1 MSHPRRSRTA
11 RNLIAKAPD
20 GFLRLV
26 LDPEPDGPPTALRT
40 ALSAW
45 SAADPGATHH
55 LVLQDDALPGPDFF
69 DRVHDAVRGAPDA
82 AIAFFTSWNSRNGAA
97 VRMAALRGARW
108 AVAAQEYTPTVAL
121 VLPTPV
127 ALGFAEF
134 ARRHGDGWPDDVIMQ
149 RYLRAHRVPSYLTV
163 PNLVEHDDF
172 PSVARNDHHGLRRA
186 ACHGAVPPGADWDL
200 GAGLSEAGV
209 IPFFKHGV
217 AQCAVRRGTDGPWTT
232 VDSERYCGRLG
243 FPLEWF
249 RKQLTAAAMESA
261 PLLDAL
267 APVRPRALEA
277 LWITAGLTGFLSRRA
292 GADLGPQ
299 DAPDVTGGLRGPAVA
314 TMGPGGLC
322 GEIGAL
328 RLTALH
334 DDLAELARRAVELGA
349 AADDELTAVTRLG
362 HAGPAA
368 GKGRVAV
375 VGASRG
381 LGRFIGDDLE
391 HQGYDTVLLGDA
403 VTAPAVG
410 DLAGT
415 DAVVHVGPRG
425 RARPVVAAAARAGIG
440 HVVSVTTEGAAA
452 EDPAPAPVR
461 GGTVL
466 TVLRIGTPYGPG
478 VVPDSSPLPGFVEKS
493 LLRRP
498 IRLTEPLPGPLQY
511 VHATDVCRAVERAL
525 LLRRPGVFEICN
537 DENLSA
543 PDLADAVCAAV
554 RPVPVDRPDQAA
566 ARRPAPPD
574 GRPPLTTERAA
585 AELGWRP
592 AVPFAEGLR
601 SFAQWLAYEA
611 EPRRP

>member
-11 RNLIAKAPD
+11 QDLIEKAPE

-45 SAADPGATHH
+45 SAADPAATHH

-69 DRVHDAVRGAPDA
+69 DRVQDAVRAAPGA

-149 RYLRAHRVPSYLTV
+149 RYLRARRVPSYLTV

-186 ACHGAVPPGADWDL
+186 ACHGTVPEGTDWDL
-200 GAGLSEAGV
+200 RAGLSEADV

-217 AQCAVRRGTDGPWTT
+217 AQCAVRRGADGPWTT
-232 VDSERYCGRLG
+232 VDSERFCGRLG

-261 PLLDAL
+261 PTLDAL

-277 LWITAGLTGFLSRRA
+277 LWVTAGLTGFLSRRA
-292 GADLGPQ
+292 GTGLGPL
-299 DAPDVTGGLRGPAVA
+299 DAPDTAGGLRGPAVA

-328 RLTALH
+328 RLTALY
-334 DDLAELARRAVELGA
+334 DVLAELAAKAVELGA
-349 AADDELTAVTRLG
+349 LAHDEQTTVARLG
-362 HAGPAA
+362 QAGPAA
-368 GKGRVAV
+368 SKGRITV

-381 LGRFIGDDLE
+381 LGRFIGQDLE
-391 HQGYDTVLLGDA
+391 HQGYDTVLLDPDTTAA
-403 VTAPAVG
+403 VH
-410 DLAGT
+410 DLAGA
-415 DAVVHVGPRG
+415 DAVVHVGPLARG
-425 RARPVVAAAARAGIG
+425 RSVAAAAERAGIG
-440 HVVSVTTEGAAA
+440 QVVSVSTEGAAA
-452 EDPAPAPVR
+452 EGPAPAPVP
-461 GGTVL
+461 GNAVL
-466 TVLRIGTPYGPG
+466 TVLHIGTPYGPG
-478 VVPDSSPLPGFVEKS
+478 VVPDDSPLPDFVEKS

-498 IRLTEPLPGPLQY
+498 ITLTEPLPEPVHY
-511 VHATDVCRAVERAL
+511 VHATDVCRAVEQAL

-537 DENLSA
+537 DDHLSA
-543 PDLADAVCAAV
+543 PDLADAICAAV
-554 RPVPVDRPDQAA
+554 RPVPVDGPDGAA
-566 ARRPAPPD
+566 AGRPAPSY
-574 GRPPLTTERAA
+574 GRPPMTAERAA

-611 EPRRP
+611 EPPQP